1 MRSAS
6 NDDRHPE
13 VLAKRASKD
22 DRRDEVAR
30 GLGPSPFEARP
41 AAERLRVTEN
51 LGCAWRPLIMRRRD
65 FIAAKFGNLFLR
77 EGDAFRAVA
86 VHGPPTSNVA
96 CIDGNL

>member
-1 MRSAS
+1 
-6 NDDRHPE
+6 
-13 VLAKRASKD
+13 
-22 DRRDEVAR
+22 
-30 GLGPSPFEARP
+30 
-41 AAERLRVTEN
+41 
-51 LGCAWRPLIMRRRD
+51 MRRRD